1 MLVKQQLGLAV
12 GKMIT
17 EELNCNSSSDE
28 LLFFFQLSC
37 VASRTNN
44 VL

>member
-17 EELNCNSSSDE
+17 EELNCNSFLRMNCSFSFNY
-28 LLFFFQLSC
+28 L
-37 VASRTNN
+37 V
-44 VL
+44 